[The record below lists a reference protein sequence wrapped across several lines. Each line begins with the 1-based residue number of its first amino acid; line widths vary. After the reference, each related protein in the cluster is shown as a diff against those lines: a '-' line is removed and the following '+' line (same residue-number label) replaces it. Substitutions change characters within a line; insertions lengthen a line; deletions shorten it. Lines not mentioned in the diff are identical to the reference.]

1 MDADEDGVVDGPE
14 AGCVEGGGGGSASE
28 MLRGGGGLTGVS

>member
-14 AGCVEGGGGGSASE
+14 AGCVEGGGSASE
-28 MLRGGGGLTGVS
+28 MLRGGGGGLTGVS

>member
-14 AGCVEGGGGGSASE
+14 AGCVEGGSQRARCCGEGKD
-28 MLRGGGGLTGVS
+28 

>member
-14 AGCVEGGGGGSASE
+14 AGCVEGGGSQRARCCGGE
-28 MLRGGGGLTGVS
+28 GED